1 MSEFKR
7 YTRKAYAE
15 LRPYIVGEDVTDIS
29 ISVFDKKHG
38 SPQAGDYIARN
49 PQNHSDQWLVSA
61 AYFAAN
67 HFQEVK

>member
-1 MSEFKR
+1 MSDFKQ

-15 LRPYIVGEDVTDIS
+15 LRPYIVGEDVTGIS
-29 ISVFDKKHG
+29 ISDFDKKRG

-67 HFQEVK
+67 HFEVVK